1 MLKKKKNFSII
12 EITPNNLN
20 IENNDN
26 KFFKKLDEIENSVLD
41 GKNIEA
47 ISKEN
52 KLPIIN
58 INNFKPSDVSNQDKK
73 DKIELYN
80 KLTSFNKENETQF
93 LKIYDKFFIVELIK
107 INNKQKKITD
117 KEVRSSIISQLNLI
131 YKLQSNTDIAK
142 QINEKNKNFLEN
154 FSKKNN
160 LEIKDLEISGKNNQ
174 NIFGDNILK
183 KIFEIRDSE
192 IALITD
198 NTFKKNF
205 VVLSMNT
212 KFTKI
217 DTKSPDYEKLK
228 ASTKMNTAQQIFNLY
243 DKNLNKKYKIEVNQ
257 KALDRI
263 KNSF

>member
-1 MLKKKKNFSII
+1 MKK
-12 EITPNNLN
+12 
-20 IENNDN
+20 
-26 KFFKKLDEIENSVLD
+26 
-41 GKNIEA
+41 
-47 ISKEN
+47 
-52 KLPIIN
+52 
-58 INNFKPSDVSNQDKK
+58 
-73 DKIELYN
+73 
-80 KLTSFNKENETQF
+80 
-93 LKIYDKFFIVELIK
+93 IK
-107 INNKQKKITD
+107 I
-117 KEVRSSIISQLNLI
+117 SQRI
-131 YKLQSNTDIAK
+131 FQ
-142 QINEKNKNFLEN
+142 
-154 FSKKNN
+154 KKNN

-174 NIFGDNILK
+174 NIFSDNILK

-198 NTFKKNF
+198 NSFKKNF